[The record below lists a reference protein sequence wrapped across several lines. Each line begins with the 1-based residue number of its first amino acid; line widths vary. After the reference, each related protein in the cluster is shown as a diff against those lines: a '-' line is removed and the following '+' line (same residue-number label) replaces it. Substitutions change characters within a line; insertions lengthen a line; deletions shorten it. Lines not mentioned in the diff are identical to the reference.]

1 VDMNKGTIFYSR
13 TVKIQGTSSFIS
25 RLIQW
30 CQTPR
35 KGIFLKVL
43 FRVFCF
49 QNYWCCRPCQETLTI
64 RHRASGQACNVL
76 GVQFSISFFL
86 YSCSVTAQTNDWYS
100 IEFHVL
106 VSFWCNSSLPH
117 RQYCCK

>member
-43 FRVFCF
+43 SGYFAFRITDVVDLAKKHW
-49 QNYWCCRPCQETLTI
+49 QYAIEHLVK
-64 RHRASGQACNVL
+64 HVM
-76 GVQFSISFFL
+76 FL
-86 YSCSVTAQTNDWYS
+86 V
-100 IEFHVL
+100 
-106 VSFWCNSSLPH
+106 
-117 RQYCCK
+117 